1 MFSTIRS
8 DAVIVIIDDVATN
21 IRLLESCLRAFSLQ
35 NIQTFADS
43 AEGLQW
49 CRDNDWDLLLLDI
62 DMPAPNGFDIL
73 DALQARDRNA
83 SSIIIITALDDPQS
97 RRIGLEKGANDYICK
112 PIDMPEVLLRV
123 RGCLMLAQ
131 SSRLLQ
137 VAKRDLE
144 VKVEQRTAQLQES
157 YRAMLRSLSR
167 AASYRDND
175 TGDHIDRIGQSSAM
189 LAGKIG
195 MPSSWC
201 DLIRQAAPM
210 HDVGKIGVPD
220 NILQKPGPLTCEE
233 RAQMQTHPRI
243 GYDILHDPCG
253 SKLTD
258 MAAEI
263 SLGHHEKWDGSGYPY
278 GLKGEDIPLS
288 ARIVALCDVYDA
300 LRMVRPYKP
309 AWTIDA
315 ATAYIKANAG
325 CHFDPVLS
333 DAFCEIISEIERIE
347 PLQERDQNAAGRQ
360 PA

>member
-1 MFSTIRS
+1 MFSSIRS

-21 IRLLESCLRAFSLQ
+21 IRLLESCLRAFNLQ
-35 NIQTFADS
+35 HIQTFSNS

-73 DALQARDRNA
+73 DALQARDRTA
-83 SSIIIITALDDPQS
+83 SAIIIVTALDDPQS

-123 RGCLMLAQ
+123 RGCLTLAQ

-137 VAKRDLE
+137 IAKRDLE
-144 VKVEQRTAQLQES
+144 AKVEQRTAQLQES

-175 TGDHIDRIGQSSAM
+175 TGDHINRIGQSSAL
-189 LAGKIG
+189 LARKIG
-195 MPSSWC
+195 MSANWC

-220 NILQKPGPLTCEE
+220 SILQKPGPLTCEE
-233 RAQMQTHPRI
+233 RAQMQTHPLI
-243 GYDILHDPCG
+243 GYEILHDPCG
-253 SKLTD
+253 SGLTD

-263 SLGHHEKWDGSGYPY
+263 SLGHHEKWDGSGYPS
-278 GLKGEDIPLS
+278 GLKGDDIPLS

-300 LRMVRPYKP
+300 LRMIRPYKP

-315 ATAYIKANAG
+315 SVAYIKEHAG
-325 CHFDPVLS
+325 SHFDPALS
-333 DAFCEIISEIERIE
+333 SVFCEMITEIEKIDPARN
-347 PLQERDQNAAGRQ
+347 QCMNER
-360 PA
+360 

>member
-1 MFSTIRS
+1 MFSTIRG

-21 IRLLESCLRAFSLQ
+21 ILLLESCLRAFNLQ
-35 NIQTFADS
+35 HIRTFSNSAD
-43 AEGLQW
+43 GLQW
-49 CRDNDWDLLLLDI
+49 CRDNDWDLLLLDL
-62 DMPAPNGFDIL
+62 DMPSPNGFDIL
-73 DALQARDRNA
+73 DALQGRDRTV
-83 SSIIIITALDDPQS
+83 SSIIIVTALDDPHS

-131 SSRLLQ
+131 SSRLLKA
-137 VAKRDLE
+137 AKHELE
-144 VKVEQRTAQLQES
+144 LKVEQRTAQLQES

-175 TGDHIDRIGQSSAM
+175 TGNHIDRIGQSAAL
-189 LAGKIG
+189 LARKIG
-195 MPSSWC
+195 MPASWC

-220 NILQKPGPLTCEE
+220 SILQKPGPLTSEE

-243 GYDILHDPCG
+243 GYEILHDPHG
-253 SKLTD
+253 SGLTD

-263 SLGHHEKWDGSGYPY
+263 SLGHHEKWDGSGYPS

-309 AWTIDA
+309 AWDIEA
-315 ATAYIKANAG
+315 AASYIKEHAG
-325 CHFDPVLS
+325 SHFDPVLS
-333 DAFCEIISEIERIE
+333 DVFCEVINELERLKLVHE
-347 PLQERDQNAAGRQ
+347 EHMENS
-360 PA
+360 

>member
-1 MFSTIRS
+1 MFSTIRG

-21 IRLLESCLRAFSLQ
+21 ILLLESCLRAFNLQ
-35 NIQTFADS
+35 HIQTFSNS

-49 CRDNDWDLLLLDI
+49 CRDNNWDLLLLDI

-73 DALQARDRNA
+73 DALQARDRTA
-83 SSIIIITALDDPQS
+83 SSIIIVTALDDPHS

-123 RGCLMLAQ
+123 RSSLMLAQ

-137 VAKRDLE
+137 IAKHELE
-144 VKVEQRTAQLQES
+144 IKVEQRTTQLQES

-175 TGDHIDRIGQSSAM
+175 TGNHIDRIGQSAAL
-189 LAGKIG
+189 LARKIG
-195 MPSSWC
+195 MPASWC

-210 HDVGKIGVPD
+210 HDVGKIGVSD
-220 NILQKPGPLTCEE
+220 SILQKPGPLICEE
-233 RAQMQTHPRI
+233 RAQMQAHPRI
-243 GYDILHDPCG
+243 GYEILHDPHG
-253 SKLTD
+253 SGLTD

-263 SLGHHEKWDGSGYPY
+263 SLGHHEKWDGTGYPS

-300 LRMVRPYKP
+300 LRMVRPYKQ
-309 AWTIDA
+309 AWDIEA
-315 ATAYIKANAG
+315 ATTYIKENAG
-325 CHFDPVLS
+325 SHFDPVLS
-333 DAFCEIISEIERIE
+333 EAFCEIINEVERLNPI
-347 PLQERDQNAAGRQ
+347 QRKCMDDR
-360 PA
+360 